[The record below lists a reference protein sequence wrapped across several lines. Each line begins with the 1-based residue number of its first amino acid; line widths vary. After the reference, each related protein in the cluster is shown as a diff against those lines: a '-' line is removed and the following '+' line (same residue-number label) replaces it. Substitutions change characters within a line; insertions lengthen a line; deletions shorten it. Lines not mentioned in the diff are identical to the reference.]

1 MVIVFYQKTL
11 FNMEQQTNKGKL
23 NIELTDEVAEGIY
36 ANLAIIQHSRTEFLV
51 DFIKMLPG
59 LPKAKV
65 KSRIILTPQHAKRL
79 AKALLDNIKRFESMH
94 GTIKESE
101 MDNIPFS
108 LGGPT
113 AQA

>member
-1 MVIVFYQKTL
+1 
-11 FNMEQQTNKGKL
+11 MEQKQNKGKL
-23 NIELTDEVAEGIY
+23 NIELGDEIAEGIY
-36 ANLAIIQHSRTEFLV
+36 ANLAIITHSRSEFVV

-79 AKALLDNIKRFESMH
+79 AKALQENIKKFESLH
-94 GTIKESE
+94 GSIKESE
-101 MDNIPFS
+101 MDNIPFN

>member
-1 MVIVFYQKTL
+1 
-11 FNMEQQTNKGKL
+11 MEQKQNKGKL
-23 NIELTDEVAEGIY
+23 NIELGDEIAEGIY
-36 ANLAIIQHSRTEFLV
+36 ANLAIITHSRSEFVV

-79 AKALLDNIKRFESMH
+79 AKALQDNIKKFESLH
-94 GTIKESE
+94 GSIKESE
-101 MDNIPFS
+101 TDNIPFN

>member
-1 MVIVFYQKTL
+1 
-11 FNMEQQTNKGKL
+11 MEQKQNKGKL
-23 NIELTDEVAEGIY
+23 NIELGDEIAEGIY
-36 ANLAIIQHSRTEFLV
+36 ANLAIITHSRSEFVV

-79 AKALLDNIKRFESMH
+79 AKALQDNIKKFESLH
-94 GTIKESE
+94 GSIKESE
-101 MDNIPFS
+101 MDNIPFN